1 MSDDWYSIQISEKEI
16 RREREK
22 ARELRRSQWWKG
34 IIARGLCHYCAE
46 KFSPE
51 ELTMD
56 HVVPIARGGK
66 SSKGNLVPAC
76 KACNSKKKLSTPV
89 EDALKTLKI
98 NESENE

>member
-34 IIARGLCHYCAE
+34 IIARGLCHYCE
-46 KFSPE
+46 GKFSAE

-89 EDALKTLKI
+89 EDALKALKN
-98 NESENE
+98 NEPESD